1 VTSTL
6 CEKQTV
12 YFQMAENSSFIKMEE
27 MRPGLFR
34 IHWTLENRG
43 SKLDDHQREEF
54 LLCGGHSGW
63 KFSINYDAKYGNE
76 LDKKIITVNE
86 ISCNGDSTVSE
97 TNKVVKLITRSSR
110 EINQE
115 QLKPAKRPKIVV
127 EGEQEILRPALIW
140 IYTDPD
146 SDCTN
151 PFPLNRTSS
160 TKWQVDCVGKKIWI
174 ILWIDFRRKTNAEKK
189 CCSGLG
195 SLFKNQIPCDVNFI
209 FVNGQS
215 VIGAHEEIL
224 SSASA
229 KFFIMFHRTDYDG
242 PRPRKVIVD
251 NNIDDQAFNQLLSFL
266 YTETA
271 PKLTDIISIQSLLMA
286 SSFYGIEALKE
297 KCVKMLE
304 KQLKTKNA
312 IVRESASS
320 LRPIFSQPEW
330 LDLLKNHPEL
340 SPPIDQRV
348 ATLRPKTKK

>member
-1 VTSTL
+1 MTSTL

>member
-1 VTSTL
+1 MTSTL

-271 PKLTDIISIQSLLMA
+271 PKLTDIRSIQSLLMA

>member
-1 VTSTL
+1 
-6 CEKQTV
+6 
-12 YFQMAENSSFIKMEE
+12 MAENSSFIKMEE

-271 PKLTDIISIQSLLMA
+271 PKLTDIRSIQSLLMA

>member
-1 VTSTL
+1 MTSTL
-6 CEKQTV
+6 CEKQTI
-12 YFQMAENSSFIKMEE
+12 YFQMDENSSFIKMEE

-34 IHWTLENRG
+34 IHWTLQNRG

-63 KFSINYDAKYGNE
+63 KFSINYDAKYRNE

-97 TNKVVKLITRSSR
+97 TNKVNSASR

-115 QLKPAKRPKIVV
+115 QLKPAKRSKIVQ
-127 EGEQEILRPALIW
+127 EDEQDILRPTIW

-160 TKWQVDCVGKKIWI
+160 SKWQVDCVGKKIWI
-174 ILWIDFRRKTNAEKK
+174 ILWVDFRRKTNAEKK

-195 SLFKNQIPCDVNFI
+195 PLFQKQIPCDVNFI

-215 VIGAHEEIL
+215 VGAHEEIL

-271 PKLTDIISIQSLLMA
+271 PKLTDIRSIQSLLEA
-286 SSFYGIEALKE
+286 SSFYGVKALLE

-312 IVRESASS
+312 IVRETSS
-320 LRPIFSQPEW
+320 SFRPIFSQPEW

-340 SPPIDQRV
+340 CPPIDQRV
-348 ATLRPKTKK
+348 STLRPKTKK